1 MVNYRSVLSNESAL
15 SDTDFVHATSP
26 ITSNEALRLLG
37 NLISTGVSPEN
48 YRRQTRQLTRSTTSA
63 LDSRRLERERVRQER
78 QQVVDCS

>member
-37 NLISTGVSPEN
+37 KTAGRL
-48 YRRQTRQLTRSTTSA
+48 YRPYNWSQTDQQMLNSVTVA
-63 LDSRRLERERVRQER
+63 LDYR
-78 QQVVDCS
+78 